1 MKEETKQ
8 ILEAV
13 IRTLNLISVNGSAN
27 LDRLLAS
34 IQALETVLQDS
45 AKGET
50 ENGEFNSEND

>member
-13 IRTLNLISVNGSAN
+13 IRTLNLIAVNGSTN

-34 IQALETVLQDS
+34 IQALERILQEPEE
-45 AKGET
+45 GET
-50 ENGEFNSEND
+50 GDG